1 MAVRRRRSLILPL
14 HPRRNRCSP
23 ILGNYFLGICFT
35 NTRRKRCSPISGDY
49 FLSICFTNTRWK
61 RCSPISGDYFLGVCF
76 TNTRRKRCSPIS
88 GDCFFGYLFHKYPGE
103 TVQPHSGDYFLGICF
118 TNIRWKRCSPFTR
131 HSEPVTDVT
140 GVGIRI
146 PDNGERTATPVQ
158 PLVHNDS
165 AGARPRVFAVLIC
178 GTGRPASPAQGTS
191 RRGCPR

>member
-23 ILGNYFLGICFT
+23 ILGNYFLDICFT
-35 NTRRKRCSPISGDY
+35 NTREKRCSPISGDY
-49 FLSICFTNTRWK
+49 FLGICFTNTREK

-88 GDCFFGYLFHKYPGE
+88 GD
-103 TVQPHSGDYFLGICF
+103 YFLGICF
-118 TNIRWKRCSPFTR
+118 TNTRRKRCSPFTR